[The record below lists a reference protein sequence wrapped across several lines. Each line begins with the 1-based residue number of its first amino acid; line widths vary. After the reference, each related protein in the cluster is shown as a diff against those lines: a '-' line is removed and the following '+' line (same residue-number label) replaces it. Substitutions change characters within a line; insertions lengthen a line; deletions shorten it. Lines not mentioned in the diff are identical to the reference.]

1 MILLRVERRVGGI
14 IRAIGAARSRLRLT
28 FVASSRSHILEVIE
42 RVESK
47 YMSTQF
53 GYRDAGTWRET
64 ENLLQKRVDLTR
76 NRENFF
82 QEVPVF
88 GVGQEAR
95 ITGGR

>member
-1 MILLRVERRVGGI
+1 
-14 IRAIGAARSRLRLT
+14 
-28 FVASSRSHILEVIE
+28 
-42 RVESK
+42 
-47 YMSTQF
+47 MSTQF